1 MQITINRAYSTFQV
15 VDYTTAREYSD
26 RLGIPYLETS
36 AKNNTNVEQVFMTMT
51 AEIKNR
57 IGAPASGNTD
67 KNIKID
73 LNRLNSKEIKKNWS
87 CCGGSNYNQRN
98 IRFVEFAQ
106 I

>member
-1 MQITINRAYSTFQV
+1 MYTIINSNLQIIQTMIEPYSTFQV

-57 IGAPASGNTD
+57 IGTPASGNTD

-73 LNRLNSKEIKKNWS
+73 FNRMNSKEIKNSWS
-87 CCGGSNYNQRN
+87 CCGGSNYT
-98 IRFVEFAQ
+98 
-106 I
+106 